1 MYINYIILP
10 LLLPLLSYILYKA
23 DAQGF
28 VNFPA
33 GNEKSTPG
41 SIVST
46 DGKEIEVDLVMQGAT
61 PTRVSEP
68 ETILNNYVGVSTCCR

>member
-28 VNFPA
+28 VDFPTGTEIDA
-33 GNEKSTPG
+33 DT
-41 SIVST
+41 IVST
-46 DGKEIEVDLVMQGAT
+46 DGKEIEVELQMTGAT
-61 PTRVSEP
+61 PKRVSELSFS
-68 ETILNNYVGVSTCCR
+68 I